1 MSQKDRQT
9 PDHFSHPVEQ
19 VLKNFDVKPDQ
30 GLSEAEIERRR
41 ERHGPNRLREAKRR
55 GVVRILIDQ
64 FKSMVIIVLVIAGA
78 VAFSFRHWA
87 EGIAI
92 AAVLL
97 VNAGS
102 GFFTEWKAVR
112 SMEALR
118 EMGGDTIRVR
128 RSGIETEIQAEE
140 LVPGDI
146 VVLDAGDL
154 APADVRLVESNNLRV
169 NEATLTGE
177 SVPVLKQIEPVDA
190 AVPLAERTSML
201 YRGTTI
207 SEGSGR
213 GVVTATGMDTEL
225 GHISELAESAEKDTT
240 PLQKRLDHLGR
251 RLAWITLALAAA
263 IAGVGLL
270 VGQETEKMI
279 ETAIVCCRF
288 KSSISTWSR
297 MCFPPWRWE
306 WEKESRMS

>member
-1 MSQKDRQT
+1 MSQRDRQT

-30 GLSEAEIERRR
+30 GLSETEIERRR

-55 GVVRILIDQ
+55 GAGRILIEQ
-64 FKSMVIIVLVIAGA
+64 FKSMVIIVLVMAAA

-97 VNAGS
+97 VNAGI

-128 RSGIETEIQAEE
+128 RNGIETEIKAEE

-146 VVLDAGDL
+146 VVLEAGDL
-154 APADVRLVESNNLRV
+154 SPADVRLVESNNLRV
-169 NEATLTGE
+169 DEATLTGE

-190 AVPLAERTSML
+190 AVPLAERTSM
-201 YRGTTI
+201 
-207 SEGSGR
+207 
-213 GVVTATGMDTEL
+213 
-225 GHISELAESAEKDTT
+225 
-240 PLQKRLDHLGR
+240 
-251 RLAWITLALAAA
+251 
-263 IAGVGLL
+263 
-270 VGQETEKMI
+270 
-279 ETAIVCCRF
+279 
-288 KSSISTWSR
+288 
-297 MCFPPWRWE
+297 PWRWE
-306 WEKESRMS
+306 WAKENRMS